1 MKPTL
6 GAKTEMIEVKNLTR
20 HFGHIAAVENV
31 SFTVQKGDVLG
42 FLGPNGAGKSTTMR
56 MITGYI
62 PPTSGTA
69 IIGGFDICEEPLK
82 AREKI
87 GYLSETVPVYHDMSV
102 SGFLKFCGEIR
113 GFYGQEN
120 RKKVSDVID
129 KCFLG
134 EVVNQNIGTLSKGYR
149 QRVCFA
155 QSIIHDPEYLIM
167 DEPTDGLDPNQKHV
181 VRQMIREMSGSKAI
195 ILSTHILEEMDA
207 VCNRAVLISKGKIVV
222 DETPEDLRSRSELHN
237 AITMEI
243 ETNDIEKAISALEKI
258 EGVREIQVLE
268 RMPDSTSVRVHP
280 VDRSKSISV
289 DVSHAMAHLGVSLL
303 SFHVEHGRLNEVF
316 RKLTSN

>member
-1 MKPTL
+1 
-6 GAKTEMIEVKNLTR
+6 MIEVKNLSR

-69 IIGGFDICEEPLK
+69 VIGGFDICEEPLK

-113 GFYGQEN
+113 GFYGKDN
-120 RKKVSDVID
+120 KKKVSEIIE
-129 KCFLG
+129 KCFLK

-155 QSIIHDPEYLIM
+155 QSIIHDPEYLIL

-181 VRQMIREMSGSKAI
+181 VRQMIREMSGTKAI

-207 VCNRAVLISKGKIVV
+207 VCNRAVLISKGRIVV
-222 DETPEDLRSRSELHN
+222 DETPDELRSRSVLHN
-237 AITMEI
+237 SITMEI
-243 ETNDIEKAISALEKI
+243 EAQDVEKAMGAMEKI
-258 EGVREIQVLE
+258 EGVKEVQILD
-268 RMPDSTSVRVHP
+268 RMPDSTTVRVHP
-280 VDRSKSISV
+280 SDRSKSISV
-289 DVSHAMAHLGVSLL
+289 DVSHAMAHMGVSLL

-316 RKLTSN
+316 RQLTSN

>member
-6 GAKTEMIEVKNLTR
+6 GAKTEMIEVKNLSR

-102 SGFLKFCGEIR
+102 TGFLKFCGEIR
-113 GFYGQEN
+113 GFYGKEN
-120 RKKVSDVID
+120 KKKVSEIIE
-129 KCFLG
+129 KCFLK

-155 QSIIHDPEYLIM
+155 QSIIHDPEYLIL

-181 VRQMIREMSGSKAI
+181 VRQMIREMSGTKAI

-207 VCNRAVLISKGKIVV
+207 VCNRAVLISKGRIVV
-222 DETPEDLRSRSELHN
+222 DETPDELRSRSVLHN
-237 AITMEI
+237 SITMEI
-243 ETNDIEKAISALEKI
+243 EASDVEKAMGAMEKI
-258 EGVREIQVLE
+258 EGVKEVQILE
-268 RMPDSTSVRVHP
+268 RMPDSTTVRVHP
-280 VDRSKSISV
+280 SDRSKSISV
-289 DVSHAMAHLGVSLL
+289 DVSHAMAHMGVSLL

-316 RKLTSN
+316 RQLTSN

>member
-1 MKPTL
+1 
-6 GAKTEMIEVKNLTR
+6 MIEVKNLSR

-102 SGFLKFCGEIR
+102 TGFLKFCGEIR
-113 GFYGQEN
+113 GFYGKEN
-120 RKKVSDVID
+120 KKKVSEIIE
-129 KCFLG
+129 KCFLK

-155 QSIIHDPEYLIM
+155 QSIIHDPEYLIL

-181 VRQMIREMSGSKAI
+181 VRQMIREMSGTKAI

-207 VCNRAVLISKGKIVV
+207 VCNRAVLISKGRIVV
-222 DETPEDLRSRSELHN
+222 DETPDELRSRSVLHN
-237 AITMEI
+237 SITMEI
-243 ETNDIEKAISALEKI
+243 EASDVEKAMGAMEKI
-258 EGVREIQVLE
+258 EGVKEVQILE
-268 RMPDSTSVRVHP
+268 RMPDSTTVRVHP
-280 VDRSKSISV
+280 SDRSKSISV
-289 DVSHAMAHLGVSLL
+289 DVSHAMAHMGVSLL

-316 RKLTSN
+316 RQLTSN

>member
-1 MKPTL
+1 MKPTV

-69 IIGGFDICEEPLK
+69 VIGGFDICEEPLK

-113 GFYGQEN
+113 GFYGKEN
-120 RKKVSDVID
+120 KRKVSEIIE
-129 KCFLG
+129 KCFLE
-134 EVVNQNIGTLSKGYR
+134 EVRNQNIGTLSKGYR

-181 VRQMIREMSGSKAI
+181 VRQMIREMSGNKAI

-207 VCNRAVLISKGKIVV
+207 VCNRAVVISRGRIVV
-222 DETPEDLRSRSELHN
+222 DETPDELRSRSVLHN
-237 AITMEI
+237 AIIMEI
-243 ETNDIEKAISALEKI
+243 ETPDVEKAISAMGNI
-258 EGVREIQVLE
+258 EGVKEVQITE
-268 RMPDSTSVRVHP
+268 RMPDSTTVMVYP
-280 VDRSKSISV
+280 ADRSKSVSV
-289 DVSHAMAHLGVSLL
+289 DVSHAMAHLGVSVL

-316 RKLTSN
+316 RQLTSN